1 MTGVAIGIDLGTS
14 GIRAAL
20 LDARRDVVAMTRA
33 PIGAAERTNPDAWWH
48 ALREA
53 IGALARNASL
63 RNVDGIAVD
72 GTSGTILPVDTA
84 GRPLAPAS
92 LYNTLADP
100 ADVARVARVAP
111 PGSAARGASSP
122 LARALAWRNLKAR
135 AHLHHEADWLAGRLC
150 GRFGLSD
157 WNNALKTG
165 YDPAIPGWP
174 EWLRALDLD
183 PALLPE
189 VVPPGQT
196 IGRITMPNA
205 QMLGLPAAVR
215 IVAGTTDGCAA
226 FLATGAVEEGDGV
239 TSLGTTL
246 MLKMLSPRP
255 VLAPDHGI
263 YSHRIGALWLPGG
276 ASNSGGGALAKYFSP
291 AQLAAL
297 SARIDPSIVSGLDF
311 YPLPSA
317 GERFP
322 VADPALPPRE
332 TPRPADDAVFLHGML
347 ESIARIEAAGYRRL
361 AELGAP
367 RVRRVFTVGGGAR
380 NAAWEAIRG
389 RVLGES
395 MTGVE
400 LQPPRAL
407 EAAVGTAG
415 LALAG

>member
-1 MTGVAIGIDLGTS
+1 MRGVAIGIDLGTS

-20 LDARRDVVAMTRA
+20 VDARRDVVAMTSA
-33 PIGAAERTNPDAWWH
+33 PIGGAERCNPDAWWQ

-53 IGALARNASL
+53 IGALAREASL
-63 RNVDGIAVD
+63 IDVDGIAVD
-72 GTSGTILPVDTA
+72 GTSGTIVPVDSA

-92 LYNTLADP
+92 LYNARADA
-100 ADVARVARVAP
+100 ADIARVARAAP
-111 PGSAARGASSP
+111 PGSPARGASSP
-122 LARALAWRNLKAR
+122 LARALAWRNLKGR
-135 AHLHHEADWLAGRLC
+135 AHLLHEADWLAGRLC

-196 IGRITMPNA
+196 IGRISPVAART
-205 QMLGLPAAVR
+205 LGLPAAAR

-226 FLATGAVEEGDGV
+226 FLATGAAREGDGV

-246 MLKMLSPRP
+246 TLKLASPRP
-255 VLAPDHGI
+255 VLAPAHGI
-263 YSHRIGALWLPGG
+263 YSHRIGLLWVPGG
-276 ASNSGGGALAKYFSP
+276 ASNTGGGALAKYFSP
-291 AQLAAL
+291 AELAAL

-322 VADPALPPRE
+322 IADDALPPRE
-332 TPRPADDAVFLHGML
+332 TPRPADDAAFLHGLL
-347 ESIARIEAAGYRRL
+347 ESIARIEAAAYRRL
-361 AELGAP
+361 ADFGAP
-367 RVRRVFTVGGGAR
+367 VVRRVFTVGGGAR
-380 NAAWEAIRG
+380 NPAWAAIRA
-389 RVLGES
+389 RVLGEAVP
-395 MTGVE
+395 GVE
-400 LQPPRAL
+400 LRAPGSL

-415 LALAG
+415 LALR

>member
-1 MTGVAIGIDLGTS
+1 MRGVAIGIDLGTS

-20 LDARRDVVAMTRA
+20 VDTRRDVVAMTSA
-33 PIGAAERTNPDAWWH
+33 PIAAAERSNPDAWWR

-53 IGALARNASL
+53 IGALAREASL
-63 RNVDGIAVD
+63 IDVESIAVD

-92 LYNTLADP
+92 LYNARADP
-100 ADVARVARVAP
+100 TDVARVARVAP

-122 LARALAWRNLKAR
+122 LARALAWRNLKGW

-165 YDPAIPGWP
+165 YDLSIPGWP

-183 PALLPE
+183 PGLLLE

-196 IGRITMPNA
+196 IGHISPPIA
-205 QMLGLPAAVR
+205 QLLDLPTAVR

-239 TSLGTTL
+239 TSLGTTVT
-246 MLKMLSPRP
+246 LKMLSPRP
-255 VLAPDHGI
+255 VLAPDYGI
-263 YSHRIGALWLPGG
+263 YSHRIGSLWVPGG
-276 ASNSGGGALAKYFSP
+276 ASNTGGGALAKYFSTT
-291 AQLAAL
+291 QLAAL
-297 SARIDPSIVSGLDF
+297 SARIDPFIVSGLDF

-322 VADPALPPRE
+322 IADPALPPRE
-332 TPRPADDAVFLHGML
+332 TPRPADDVVFLHGML
-347 ESIARIEAAGYRRL
+347 ESIARIEAAAYRRL
-361 AELGAP
+361 ADLGAP
-367 RVRRVFTVGGGAR
+367 PVRTVFTVGGGAR
-380 NAAWEAIRG
+380 NPAWAAIRA
-389 RVLGES
+389 RVLGEAVP
-395 MTGVE
+395 GVE
-400 LQPPRAL
+400 LRPPRAL

-415 LALAG
+415 LALA